1 MSDTNGRI
9 KRRKI
14 NRQYS
19 EEYLSFGF
27 TYICEEEY
35 HIPQCIVCGEKLSN
49 SAMVPTKLKR
59 HFSTNH
65 ANLATKTKDYFKR
78 LLDTQAK
85 QVKYFEKTV
94 KISDKAQ
101 LASYKVAE
109 MIAVQLKPHTIAE
122 SLIIPACCEMVKI
135 MFGDEATK
143 EIMKIPRSNDT
154 IKNRIKNMSDDIEKT
169 VADKLSKRHFAL
181 QIDESTDISGKA
193 HILGFVRFIHE
204 NEIVNQFLCC
214 LELTERSTGQDVF
227 DSISSYF
234 EQFKISWELC
244 VGICTDG
251 APSMVGS
258 LKGFV
263 TLAKKRNANIIS
275 THCFLHRESLVSKTL
290 PVALKPVLDKV
301 VNMVNFIKSR
311 PLKIRVFKNLC
322 ISMEAKY
329 ESLLLHSEVRW
340 LSRGKVLRRFLELKD
355 ELMTFFQNENMD
367 DFVEYLQNDIWCAK
381 LAYLAD
387 IFDYLNCVNTSLQG
401 RKENFLTSTD
411 KLTAFRKKVIFW
423 KNRLLEKK
431 KVDIFP
437 SLNDNTTDEIISA
450 VTEHLTLLEEKIE
463 FYFPSINVETYDWIR
478 NPFAT
483 VDTSNSKLSY
493 QEEEELINLSSDR
506 TLKIKFSEM
515 VLEEF
520 WIFVQEEYSAL
531 SMKALKILL
540 QFSTSYLCE
549 LGFSIVTNIK
559 TKKRAT
565 LTNLDE
571 ELRVAISKIR
581 PNITEICKNRQ
592 AQVSH

>member
-1 MSDTNGRI
+1 M
-9 KRRKI
+9 
-14 NRQYS
+14 
-19 EEYLSFGF
+19 
-27 TYICEEEY
+27 
-35 HIPQCIVCGEKLSN
+35 
-49 SAMVPTKLKR
+49 
-59 HFSTNH
+59 
-65 ANLATKTKDYFKR
+65 
-78 LLDTQAK
+78 
-85 QVKYFEKTV
+85 
-94 KISDKAQ
+94 
-101 LASYKVAE
+101 
-109 MIAVQLKPHTIAE
+109 
-122 SLIIPACCEMVKI
+122 
-135 MFGDEATK
+135 
-143 EIMKIPRSNDT
+143 
-154 IKNRIKNMSDDIEKT
+154 
-169 VADKLSKRHFAL
+169 
-181 QIDESTDISGKA
+181 
-193 HILGFVRFIHE
+193 
-204 NEIVNQFLCC
+204 NQFLCC

-401 RKENFLTSTD
+401 RKEIFLTSTD

-437 SLNDNTTDEIISA
+437 SLNDNTTDEIMSA

-493 QEEEELINLSSDR
+493 QEEELINLSSDR
-506 TLKIKFSEM
+506 TLKIKVSEM

-520 WIFVQEEYSAL
+520 WIFVL
-531 SMKALKILL
+531 
-540 QFSTSYLCE
+540 TSLHE
-549 LGFSIVTNIK
+549 GT
-559 TKKRAT
+559 
-565 LTNLDE
+565 
-571 ELRVAISKIR
+571 
-581 PNITEICKNRQ
+581 
-592 AQVSH
+592 